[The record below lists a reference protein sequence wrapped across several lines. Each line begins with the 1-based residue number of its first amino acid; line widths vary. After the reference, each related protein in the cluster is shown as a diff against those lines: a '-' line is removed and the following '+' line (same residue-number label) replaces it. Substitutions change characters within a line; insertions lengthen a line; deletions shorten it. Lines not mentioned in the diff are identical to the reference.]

1 MSSIKLVV
9 GLTGGIGS
17 GKSTVAQLFANYDVP
32 IVDTDLIARE
42 LTAPGSDALQS
53 IAEKFPNVI
62 TSDGQLD
69 RKLLRQ
75 LIFTDSEKRTWLE
88 ELLHPL
94 IRTEMQRQI
103 ELLQS
108 PYCIAVI
115 PLLFEN
121 PPNPIINRI
130 LVVDTEPKLQLDRVA
145 TRDLH
150 SIMEVEAIIAT
161 QVSRQV
167 RLDGADDIIFNTQGP
182 AFLMP
187 QVEKLH
193 NSYLALAA
201 TL

>member
-193 NSYLALAA
+193 NSYLS
-201 TL
+201 